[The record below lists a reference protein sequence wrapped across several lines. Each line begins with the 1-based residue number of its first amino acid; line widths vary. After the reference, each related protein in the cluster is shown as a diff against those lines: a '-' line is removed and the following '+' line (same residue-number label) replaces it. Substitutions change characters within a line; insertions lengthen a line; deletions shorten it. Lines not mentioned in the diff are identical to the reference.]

1 MASVK
6 FTNQKGTKEITK
18 EEFCEIMLKK
28 REIIKKNNRKK
39 KASGILSQ
47 MLL

>member
-6 FTNQKGTKEITK
+6 FTNPKGTKEITK
-18 EEFCEIMLKK
+18 KEFREIMLEK

-39 KASGILSQ
+39 KIKGR
-47 MLL
+47 